1 MLVCTFSKI
10 YSFYLF
16 FFFQARTAK
25 GKSAPIQ
32 ASTHHLNLNLPLQL
46 NSPTFPVTSGNF
58 GLSPATPA
66 DWKCS
71 AEQTISMCPAAASR
85 LCNPMNCAEVVKKGL
100 CDAPFMRTTDW
111 QARKVTQFCSKECG
125 CKAQPTLRQSLAGPA
140 PDACCSIQTGEY
152 FVDENGRSTN
162 GI

>member
-1 MLVCTFSKI
+1 M
-10 YSFYLF
+10 
-16 FFFQARTAK
+16 
-25 GKSAPIQ
+25 
-32 ASTHHLNLNLPLQL
+32 QL
-46 NSPTFPVTSGNF
+46 NSPNFPVTSGNF
-58 GLSPATPA
+58 GLAPATAA

-71 AEQTISMCPAAASR
+71 PEQTISMCPA
-85 LCNPMNCAEVVKKGL
+85 AEVVKKGL

-111 QARKVTQFCSKECG
+111 QARKVTQFCSEECG